1 MRNVTLKQL
10 RAFAA
15 VVRTGSVTGAA
26 RDLNVSARAVT
37 LQMQLLQEQIRLPLI
52 ERSPAGMTPTDA
64 GRELL
69 GAIERIE
76 ATLTECGAVLAG
88 VAEGERGTVSVG
100 VISTS
105 KYFAPRALAAF
116 ARAHPGIDLRLSVGN
131 RTQIIAGL
139 SHYELDIAIMGRPPD
154 EFAVDAS
161 VLGDHPHVI
170 VAPPDHPLAGRR
182 SIDPALLSAETFLV
196 REPGSGTRG
205 LMERFFAEA
214 GMSPRFGMQIDSN
227 ETSKQAVI
235 AGLGIAFISAHT
247 VGAEIADER
256 LVVLDIRGLPLIRQ
270 WFVVRLPG
278 RRLMPAAAL
287 LQKFLTE
294 QGSSFLPDYDRH
306 KSARGSG
313 RRAV

>member
-1 MRNVTLKQL
+1 MHNVTLKQL

-26 RDLNVSARAVT
+26 RELNVSAPAVT
-37 LQMQLLQEQIRLPLI
+37 LQMQLLQDQVGLPLV
-52 ERSPAGMTPTDA
+52 ERSPAGMTATDT
-64 GRELL
+64 GREML
-69 GAIERIE
+69 GAVERIE
-76 ATLTECGAVLAG
+76 ATLAECDAMLAG
-88 VAEGERGTVSVG
+88 VAGAERGTVSVG

-116 ARAHPGIDLRLSVGN
+116 ARAHPGVDLRLSVGN

-170 VAPPDHPLAGRR
+170 VAPPDHPLASQR
-182 SIDPALLSAETFLV
+182 SIDPACLSAETFIV

-205 LMERFFAEA
+205 LMERFFADS
-214 GMSPRFGMQIDSN
+214 GVSPRFGMQIDSN
-227 ETSKQAVI
+227 ETIKQAAI

-247 VGAEIADER
+247 VDAEIADER
-256 LVVLDIRGLPLIRQ
+256 LVVLDIRGLPVIRQ

-278 RRLMPAAAL
+278 RRLLPAAAV

-294 QGSSFLPDYDRH
+294 QGCSFLPDYDHH
-306 KSARGSG
+306 KSASG
-313 RRAV
+313 RRAG